1 MKVLSGKYKGRNYYM
16 PEGIR
21 PTQNML
27 RKAIFDILGH
37 DLSGVEMLDL
47 FAGSGAVGIE
57 ALSNEVKNV
66 LMVERDHKNAK
77 IIEENVRLLDP
88 DIGRDRYKIHV
99 GDVFATIKLMA
110 RTERRFNVVFFD
122 PPYGQ
127 QLGKKT
133 LNILIT
139 HDILTPHSF
148 VVAKYDK
155 FDRMPDMPDDFTTIK
170 HQKYGTSFLTVYER
184 KPKGATD
191 GEDSDL
197 SG

>member
-1 MKVLSGKYKGRNYYM
+1 MKVLSGKYKGRNYFM

-21 PTQNML
+21 PAQNML
-27 RKAIFDILGH
+27 RKAIFDIIGH

-57 ALSNEVKNV
+57 ALSNDVKHV
-66 LMVERDHKNAK
+66 TMVERDAKNAR
-77 IIEENVRLLDP
+77 IIEENLRLLDP
-88 DIGRDRYKIHV
+88 DLGRDRYKVHV

-110 RTERRFNVVFFD
+110 RTDRRFNVVFFD

-133 LNILIT
+133 LNILLT

-148 VVAKYDK
+148 ILAKYDK
-155 FDRMPDMPDDFTTIK
+155 FDRMPEVPSDFTEIK
-170 HQKYGTSFLTVYER
+170 HQKYGTSFLTIYER
-184 KPKGATD
+184 NLEG
-191 GEDSDL
+191 
-197 SG
+197 